1 MNTVGAIRKVKR
13 KGEKMATF
21 YNQATLSYGNVVKNS
36 NIAEGEILSGITLTK
51 TAVTGSYG
59 AGDSIS
65 YVITLT
71 NNGASAVDGI
81 TLTDDLGAYTPVGGT
96 AEVTPLAYVN
106 GSLLYYVNGA
116 ISTPPT
122 VTTTDPL
129 VFDGISIPAGGN
141 VTLIYEALANEYAPL
156 AAASAITNT
165 ATTAGTVEPL
175 TASDSVPVRD
185 EAMLS
190 IAKAVSPVTVAG
202 NGEITYTFIIQNSGN
217 TAATATDN
225 VVVTD
230 TFNPILS
237 GISATLDGT
246 PLAEGTGY
254 TYDATTGEFATAI
267 GAITVPAATYTTDPT
282 TGAVITTPG
291 VTTLTVSGT
300 V

>member
-1 MNTVGAIRKVKR
+1 
-13 KGEKMATF
+13 MATF

-36 NIAEGEILSGITLTK
+36 NITEGEILSGISLTK

-65 YVITLT
+65 YAVTLT

-81 TLTDDLGAYTPVGGT
+81 TLTDNLGAYIPAGGT
-96 AEVTPLAYVN
+96 AEVTPLDYVD

-116 ISTPPT
+116 TAVPPT
-122 VTTTDPL
+122 VTTTSPL
-129 VFDGISIPAGGN
+129 AFDGISIPAGGN
-141 VTLIYEALANEYAPL
+141 VTLIYETLANEYAPL
-156 AAASAITNT
+156 SAASLITNI

-185 EAMLS
+185 EALLS

-217 TAATATDN
+217 TAASATDN
-225 VVVTD
+225 VVVSD
-230 TFNPILS
+230 VFNPVLN
-237 GISATLDGT
+237 GITVTLDST

-254 TYDATTGEFATAI
+254 TYDETTGAFSTAV
-267 GAITVPAATYTTDPT
+267 GTITVPAATYATDPT